1 MAVARVQGI
10 NVRHDAA
17 AHVLQVAKAT
27 GTNRSSM
34 GQDVDNKRLTEIDA
48 INGAV
53 VRIAEKLGLKVPVNL
68 TLTALVE
75 TLQHHF
81 WQSRKKSFFKNQ

>member
-1 MAVARVQGI
+1 MSVARAQGI
-10 NVRHDAA
+10 QVDEDTIE
-17 AHVLQVAKAT
+17 HVFQVAKAT
-27 GTNRSSM
+27 GANRSSM

-81 WQSRKKSFFKNQ
+81 